1 MIDKMHQKPTRE
13 MKHVATQKIGGI
25 TTEERETRELGFK
38 KKIIDDDP
46 FQRFQRPD
54 RSKSLFNQ
62 EKSNGCHSTENNM
75 LSM

>member
-54 RSKSLFNQ
+54 LHLFP
-62 EKSNGCHSTENNM
+62 
-75 LSM
+75 LLVI